1 LNYAIIIS
9 LVLHM
14 SVFTYMLWGEKR
26 PQKEAYPKIMSV
38 DLVSLPPISRGKTT
52 GSDAPG
58 SPQTVEAKP
67 KAQTKVEET
76 PKTPHVAEVN
86 KDKKTNPKKPAPKPP
101 TKAEKAD
108 GEKKDDKSTQPGKGE
123 DRYGLPQ
130 GVDIG
135 SEFGTV
141 NLEGASFETPTYLN
155 ILFGKIKNNWDNPF
169 QGADKVVCTIYF
181 TILRQGNIVDA
192 IIEKSSGIAAFDQS
206 TLRAVMSSNPPPLP
220 LEYTGNQLGIHL
232 QFQYLP

>member
-1 LNYAIIIS
+1 MNYALVIS

-14 SVFTYMLWGEKR
+14 AVFSYLFLGEKR

-38 DLVSLPPISRGKTT
+38 DLVSLPPISRGVTT
-52 GSDAPG
+52 GAETPG
-58 SPQTVEAKP
+58 SPQTVETKP

-86 KDKKTNPKKPAPKPP
+86 KQKKTNPKKPAPKPK
-101 TKAEKAD
+101 TAAEKAD
-108 GEKKDDKSTQPGKGE
+108 TEKKTDNSAQAGANE
-123 DRYGLPQ
+123 ERYGLPQ
-130 GVDIG
+130 GVDFG

-141 NLEGASFETPTYLN
+141 KLEGASFETPTYLN
-155 ILFGKIKNNWDNPF
+155 ILFGKIKYNWDNPY

-181 TILRQGNIVDA
+181 TVLRKGNVVDA

-206 TLRAVMSSNPPPLP
+206 ALRAVMSSNPPPLP
-220 LEYTGNQLGIHL
+220 LEYAGNQLGIHL

>member
-1 LNYAIIIS
+1 LNYAIVIS

-26 PQKEAYPKIMSV
+26 PQQDAYPKIMSV
-38 DLVSLPPISRGKTT
+38 DLVSLPPISRGVTSGAET
-52 GSDAPG
+52 PG

-67 KAQTKVEET
+67 KAQTKVKET

-86 KDKKTNPKKPAPKPP
+86 KQKKTNTKKPKPKPQ
-101 TKAEKAD
+101 TTTEKAD
-108 GEKKDDKSTQPGKGE
+108 SEKKTDKSDQAGVNE
-123 DRYGLPQ
+123 DRYGLPL
-130 GVDIG
+130 GVDFG

-141 NLEGASFETPTYLN
+141 QLEGASFETPTYLN
-155 ILFGKIKNNWDNPF
+155 ILFGKIKNRWDNPF
-169 QGADKVVCTIYF
+169 QGTDKVVCTIYF
-181 TILRQGNIVDA
+181 TILRRGNVVDA

-206 TLRAVMSSNPPPLP
+206 ALRAVMSSSPPPLP